1 MPDITRINHQI
12 KAPKLRIVAES
23 GANLGVMSLSQA
35 LGAAQTAGADLIEIS
50 PNAVPPVAKIM
61 DYGKYQY
68 LENKKQKQSR
78 AKTHSTET
86 KSIQVKIGTGDH
98 DLEIKA
104 AKVSQ
109 FLQEG
114 HRVKIDLFLPGRA
127 KYFDLK
133 FLTER
138 LERLLKFVTE
148 SYKIADTP
156 KKSTKGLTTIIERA
170 K

>member
-1 MPDITRINHQI
+1 M
-12 KAPKLRIVAES
+12 
-23 GANLGVMSLSQA
+23 GVMSLSQA
-35 LGAAQTAGADLIEIS
+35 LSQAAAVGTDLIEIS
-50 PNAVPPVAKIM
+50 PNAMPPVAKIM

-68 LENKKQKQSR
+68 LENKKLKQTK

-104 AKVSQ
+104 GKVSE
-109 FLQEG
+109 FLREG
-114 HRVKIDLFLPGRA
+114 HRVKVDLFLPGRA
-127 KYFDLK
+127 KYLDFK

-148 SYKIADTP
+148 SYKIADAP
-156 KKSTKGLTTIIERA
+156 KKSAKGITTIIEHA